1 MEKYFFGEN
10 LICPSIKG
18 KVCNLYSYDYQFIPR
33 EEIEEI
39 IIRSGA
45 KLYNYKED
53 KKIDL
58 LIVNPKYYQQIKRK
72 SYDGQRFD
80 GDFESISEIQ
90 FLLSCGVN
98 INKMQKYNPNV
109 RIKGASLLDSVNDY
123 VVVDIETTGLDP
135 KVNKIIEISALKIKN
150 REIID
155 EFSYLINPKCEIDDF
170 ITNLTRISNDDV
182 KNAPSIE
189 EVLPKFLNFV
199 NNQILVGHNI
209 PFDINFIHDNCTNN
223 NLKILTNDF
232 VDTLGISQRVLDNM
246 SSYSLKSIC
255 KRLEVVNDNAHRA
268 LSDCKATYS
277 CYEKMKDYIK
287 ENNIDIY
294 KSKIH
299 KSEGTASAK
308 DITTE
313 NTEFDETS
321 PIYQKVFAFTGTLD
335 KMTRKEAMQIVV
347 DKGGINGDGVTKKTN
362 FLVLGNN
369 DYCKAI
375 KDRKSSKH
383 KKAEQLILKGQELQI
398 ISENVFYDMIDM

>member
-1 MEKYFFGEN
+1 MKKYFFEEN

-18 KVCNLYSYDYQFIPR
+18 KVCDLYGYDYQFISR

-39 IIRSGA
+39 VIRSGA

-53 KKIDL
+53 EKIDL
-58 LIVNPKYYQQIKRK
+58 LIINPKYYQQIKRK

-80 GDFESISEIQ
+80 GDFEFMSEIQ

-98 INKMQKYNPNV
+98 TNKIQKCNPDV
-109 RIKGASLLDSVNDY
+109 RVKGASLLDSVDDY
-123 VVVDIETTGLDP
+123 IVVDIETTGLDP

-155 EFSYLINPKCEIDDF
+155 KFSYLINPKCEIDDF
-170 ITNLTRISNDDV
+170 ITSLTGISNDDV
-182 KNAPSIE
+182 KDASTIE
-189 EVLPKFLNFV
+189 EVLPEFLNFV
-199 NNQILVGHNI
+199 GNQILVGHNI
-209 PFDINFIHDNCTNN
+209 SFDINFIHDNCINN
-223 NLKILTNDF
+223 NLNVIINDF
-232 VDTLGISQRVLDNM
+232 VDTFWISQKVLNNM
-246 SSYSLKSIC
+246 SSYSLKSVC
-255 KRLEVVNDNAHRA
+255 KRFEIVNDNAHRA

-277 CYEKMKDYIK
+277 CYEKLKDYIK

-299 KSEGTASAK
+299 KSEGKASAK

-321 PIYQKVFAFTGTLD
+321 LIYKKVFAFTGALD
-335 KMTRKEAMQIVV
+335 KMTRKEAMQNVV

-375 KDRKSSKH
+375 KDGKSSKH

-398 ISENVFYDMIDM
+398 ISENVFYDMLDM